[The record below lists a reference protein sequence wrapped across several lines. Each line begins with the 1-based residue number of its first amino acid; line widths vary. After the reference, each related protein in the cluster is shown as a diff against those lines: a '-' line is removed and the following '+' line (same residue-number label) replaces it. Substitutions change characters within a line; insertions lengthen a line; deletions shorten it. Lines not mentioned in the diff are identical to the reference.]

1 MPRSITVKGQTFP
14 SLSAAAKAFG
24 ASGITGAHISSRLH
38 MGWDPERAVS
48 EPAGNRRK
56 GITGP
61 DGKSYRSCADLARAY
76 GMDPGTVLDR
86 IGKGISPE
94 LAVYPG
100 DLHRIPAKDHLG
112 NEYESLSEMARQY
125 GCIYLDYLDDPV
137 CRDSTHFCVS
147 VHLNPAATAAFTR
160 RLAHDVDPLLY

>member
-1 MPRSITVKGQTFP
+1 MTMPRSITVNGQTFP

-24 ASGITGAHISSRLH
+24 ASGITGAHVSSRLH
-38 MGWDPERAVS
+38 MDWDPERAVS

-61 DGKSYRSCADLARAY
+61 DGKFYRNCADFARAY

-100 DLHRIPAKDHLG
+100 DLHRIPAKDHLE
-112 NEYESLSEMARQY
+112 NEYASMSAMARAY
-125 GCIYLDYLDDPV
+125 GITPGALFARLKRGDGIRRALRP
-137 CRDSTHFCVS
+137 VS
-147 VHLNPAATAAFTR
+147 VR
-160 RLAHDVDPLLY
+160 RAKP

>member
-1 MPRSITVKGQTFP
+1 MTMPRSITVRGQTFP

-24 ASGITGAHISSRLH
+24 ASGVTAFVFVSRLR
-38 MGWDPERAVS
+38 MGWDPERALT
-48 EPAGNRRK
+48 EPAGIKKR

-94 LAVYPG
+94 MAVYPG

-112 NEYESLSEMARQY
+112 NEYESISEMARQY
-125 GCIYLDYLDDPV
+125 GITP
-137 CRDSTHFCVS
+137 STLFAR
-147 VHLNPAATAAFTR
+147 LKRGDGIKRALRPAAPQR
-160 RLAHDVDPLLY
+160 QKKEVL

>member
-1 MPRSITVKGQTFP
+1 MTMPRSITVKGQTFP

-24 ASGITGAHISSRLH
+24 ASGVTGAHVSSRLH

-76 GMDPGTVLDR
+76 GMDPGIVRDR
-86 IGKGISPE
+86 LERGMSSE
-94 LAVYPG
+94 LAVFKG
-100 DLHRIPAKDHLG
+100 DLLRIPSQDHLG
-112 NEYESLSEMARQY
+112 NRYKSISEMARRY
-125 GCIYLDYLDDPV
+125 CIPPCTVFARLK
-137 CRDSTHFCVS
+137 RGDSIKRALRPVS
-147 VHLNPAATAAFTR
+147 VR
-160 RLAHDVDPLLY
+160 RMKA

>member
-1 MPRSITVKGQTFP
+1 MTMPRSITVKGQTFP

-125 GCIYLDYLDDPV
+125 GITP
-137 CRDSTHFCVS
+137 STLFAR
-147 VHLNPAATAAFTR
+147 LKRGDGIRRALRPAAPQRQKKETA
-160 RLAHDVDPLLY
+160 

>member
-1 MPRSITVKGQTFP
+1 MTMPRSITVKGQTFP
-14 SLSAAAKAFG
+14 SLSAAARALGAPGVTAFVFV
-24 ASGITGAHISSRLH
+24 SRLA

-61 DGKSYRSCADLARAY
+61 DGKSYRNCADFARAY

-86 IGKGISPE
+86 IGRGISPE

-112 NEYESLSEMARQY
+112 NEYESMSEMARQY
-125 GCIYLDYLDDPV
+125 GIKPCTLYARLKRGNSVKRALRPV
-137 CRDSTHFCVS
+137 FV
-147 VHLNPAATAAFTR
+147 R
-160 RLAHDVDPLLY
+160 RAKP